1 MNTDIHINPHI
12 NPHSP
17 SGTLRTGRKRAVLLA
32 ALAVLATVAALTW
45 AFAPRPVEVE
55 TGSAVRER
63 FELAIEEDGR
73 TRLRHR
79 FTVSAP
85 VSGRLSRIALREGDA
100 VQVGDALTELTP
112 APPSLLDERALR
124 SQQARVE
131 AAQAGLQ
138 RAGARVARTRVAV
151 EQARSDLRR
160 TEQLAAKGFIAATRL
175 EQERLSEQAALREL
189 EASVAEQDVSLHE
202 LEQARYALT
211 SARDMRPGSPSATG
225 TPLPVRSPTSGRVL
239 RLLQTSEGN
248 VTAGAPLLEIG
259 DITQLEIVAE
269 LLTTQALRAHVGD
282 RVLISGWGGP
292 GPLEGRLQSIEPAAF
307 TKISALGVEEQ
318 RVNAIIK
325 IVSPPVVWQA
335 LGDGYRVSVRI
346 LTDVLEDA
354 LCVPV
359 SAVFPLPGQHA
370 NRGTST
376 EVPAD
381 RPMAVFVL
389 TEGRARLQ
397 PVRLNARNGQQ
408 AHLGD
413 GLKAGESVVVYP
425 PPTLRDGMRVSLRG
439 G

>member
-1 MNTDIHINPHI
+1 MNTDTHIQPQ
-12 NPHSP
+12 SP
-17 SGTLRTGRKRAVLLA
+17 SSTLRTGRQRAVLLS
-32 ALAVLATVAALTW
+32 ALAVLAAVAALIW

-55 TGSAVRER
+55 AGSAVRER

-85 VSGRLSRIALREGDA
+85 VSGRLSRIALREGDS
-100 VQVGDALTELTP
+100 VQIGDALTELTP
-112 APPSLLDERALR
+112 ASPSLLDERALR
-124 SQQARVE
+124 GQQARVE

-175 EQERLSEQAALREL
+175 EQERLGEQAALREL

-211 SARDMRPGSPSATG
+211 SARDMRPGSPAATG

-282 RVLISGWGGP
+282 RVLISGWGGS

-318 RVNAIIK
+318 RVNAIIT
-325 IVSPPVVWQA
+325 IVSPPAVWQA

-346 LTDVLEDA
+346 LTDVVEDA

-359 SAVFPLPGQHA
+359 SAVFPLPGQYA
-370 NRGTST
+370 KRGTST

-397 PVRLNARNGQQ
+397 PVRLSARNGQQ
-408 AHLGD
+408 AHLSD
-413 GLKAGESVVVYP
+413 GLKPGESVVVYP

>member
-1 MNTDIHINPHI
+1 MNTDPHLNPH
-12 NPHSP
+12 P
-17 SGTLRTGRKRAVLLA
+17 SSNTLPRARKRAVLLTM
-32 ALAVLATVAALTW
+32 LATLAAVAALIW
-45 AFAPRPVEVE
+45 AFSPRPVEVE

-73 TRLRHR
+73 TRLRNR

-85 VSGRLSRIALREGDA
+85 VTGRLSRIALREGDA
-100 VQVGDALTELTP
+100 VQTGDPLAELTP

-124 SQQARVE
+124 GQQARVE

-160 TEQLAAKGFIAATRL
+160 TEQLATKGFIAATRL
-175 EQERLSEQAALREL
+175 EQERLAEQAALREL
-189 EASVAEQDVSLHE
+189 EASLADQDVALHD

-225 TPLPVRSPTSGRVL
+225 TPLPVRSPASGRVL

-248 VTAGAPLLEIG
+248 VAAGAPLLEIG

-269 LLTTQALRAHVGD
+269 LLTTQALRARIGD
-282 RVLISGWGGP
+282 RVIISGWGGS
-292 GPLEGRLQSIEPAAF
+292 GLLEGRLKSIEPAAF
-307 TKISALGVEEQ
+307 TKVSALGVEEQ
-318 RVNAIIK
+318 RVNAIIS
-325 IVSPPVVWQA
+325 IISPPAAWQA

-346 LTDVLEDA
+346 LTEVLEDA

-359 SAVFPLPGQHA
+359 SAVFPLPGQLA
-370 NRGTST
+370 SSGTAT
-376 EVPAD
+376 QVLAD

-389 TEGRARLQ
+389 ADGRARLR
-397 PVRLNARNGQQ
+397 PVRLSARNGQQ
-408 AHLGD
+408 AHLSD
-413 GLKAGESVVVYP
+413 GLTAGESVVVYP

>member
-1 MNTDIHINPHI
+1 MNTDPHPNPH
-12 NPHSP
+12 PP
-17 SGTLRTGRKRAVLLA
+17 SNTLPRARKRAVLLTM
-32 ALAVLATVAALTW
+32 LATLAMVAALIW
-45 AFAPRPVEVE
+45 AFSPRPVEVE

-73 TRLRHR
+73 TRLRNR

-85 VSGRLSRIALREGDA
+85 VTGRLSRIALREGDA
-100 VQVGDALTELTP
+100 VQTGDPLAELTP

-124 SQQARVE
+124 GQQARVE

-175 EQERLSEQAALREL
+175 EQERLAEQAALREL
-189 EASVAEQDVSLHE
+189 EASLADQDVALHD

-225 TPLPVRSPTSGRVL
+225 TPLPVRSPASGRVL

-248 VTAGAPLLEIG
+248 VAAGAPLLEIG

-269 LLTTQALRAHVGD
+269 LLTTQALRARIGD
-282 RVLISGWGGP
+282 RVIISGWGGS
-292 GPLEGRLQSIEPAAF
+292 GLLEGRLKSIEPAAF
-307 TKISALGVEEQ
+307 TKVSALGVEEQ
-318 RVNAIIK
+318 RVNAIIS
-325 IVSPPVVWQA
+325 IVSPPAAWQA

-346 LTDVLEDA
+346 LTEVLEDA

-359 SAVFPLPGQHA
+359 SAVFPLSAQHA
-370 NRGTST
+370 SHGTST
-376 EVPAD
+376 QVLAD

-389 TEGRARLQ
+389 ADGRARLR
-397 PVRLNARNGQQ
+397 PVRLSARNGQQ
-408 AHLGD
+408 AHLSD
-413 GLKAGESVVVYP
+413 GLTAGESVVVYP